1 MEITIL
7 CKVVDNFG
15 DIGVAWRMAKRF
27 VELAKKE
34 NLEIIEKIN
43 LIVDGLSSFNKI
55 ENSIDITQSFQTVKD
70 VCVYDWNCYDVCYKI
85 FSQNDGKKLAFIIE
99 CFQCGRPDWM
109 EKILFQDKLQRTVQ
123 ILMIDYLT
131 AEKYAEDF
139 HKLMSLTRSA
149 KVQKVNFM
157 PGFSDKTG
165 GLIIE
170 DKWEAVAQRNS
181 NGPVLFFTYSKNWD
195 GVAESFVKK
204 TDKQILAAKGV
215 GFESVKNSFE
225 KFLLQ
230 PEFSSRFKSLDF
242 CNQREWDN
250 LLLNCSFLFIRG
262 EESLSRACLSG
273 IPFVW
278 HAYVQTEE
286 YQLVK
291 VKALLEIMKKY
302 FTPNQF
308 NIIEKLWLLINE
320 SDVAS
325 DQKCDIEKKNMK
337 IKELCDIFIENAED
351 FAVGYRKFAKDL
363 RKNGDLCQ
371 NVMTFIRKKY
381 IIE

>member
-381 IIE
+381 IIQ

>member
-170 DKWEAVAQRNS
+170 DKWETVAQRNS

-337 IKELCDIFIENAED
+337 IKELCDIFIEKADD

>member
-1 MEITIL
+1 MELTIL

-27 VELAKKE
+27 VELAEKE
-34 NLEIIEKIN
+34 NPKKINKIN
-43 LIVDGLSSFNKI
+43 LVVDGLESFFRI
-55 ENSIDITQSFQTVKD
+55 ENSIDVKKSFQVISD
-70 VCVYDWNCYDVCYKI
+70 VCVYDWNNYDICYKS
-85 FSQNDGKKLAFIIE
+85 FLQEDGKKLSFIIE

-109 EKILFQDKLQRTVQ
+109 EKILFDDKLQRTVQ

-139 HKLMSLTRSA
+139 HQLMSLTRSA

-170 DKWEAVAQRNS
+170 DRWEKIPQRKS
-181 NGPVLFFTYSKNWD
+181 DGAVLFFTYQKNWD
-195 GVAESFVKK
+195 GVAESFSKK
-204 TDKQILAAKGV
+204 TDRQILAAKGI
-215 GFESVKNSFE
+215 GFDSVKQSFE
-225 KFLLQ
+225 KYFSRT
-230 PEFSSRFKSLDF
+230 EFSSRFVTLDF
-242 CNQREWDN
+242 CNQNEWDN
-250 LLLNCSFLFIRG
+250 LFMDCSFLFIRG

-291 VKALLEIMKKY
+291 VKALLEVMKKY
-302 FTPNQF
+302 FTQNQF
-308 NIIEKLWLLINE
+308 SVIEKLWILINE
-320 SDVAS
+320 SDS
-325 DQKCDIEKKNMK
+325 QTNSKCVMEKKNQK
-337 IKELCDIFIENAED
+337 IKKLCDIFIENGED

-371 NVMTFIRKKY
+371 NVMTFIKKKY

>member
-308 NIIEKLWLLINE
+308 NIIEKLWLRINE

-337 IKELCDIFIENAED
+337 IKELCDIFIEKADD

>member
-43 LIVDGLSSFNKI
+43 LSVDGLSSFNKI

-123 ILMIDYLT
+123 IVMIDYLT

-230 PEFSSRFKSLDF
+230 TEFSSRFKSLDF

-308 NIIEKLWLLINE
+308 NIIEKLWFLINE
-320 SDVAS
+320 SDVS
-325 DQKCDIEKKNMK
+325 PDQKCDIEKKNMK
-337 IKELCDIFIENAED
+337 IKELCDIFIEKGDD

>member
-170 DKWEAVAQRNS
+170 DKWETVAQRNS

-337 IKELCDIFIENAED
+337 IKELCDIFIEKADD

-371 NVMTFIRKKY
+371 NIMTFIRKKY

>member
-1 MEITIL
+1 MELTIL

-15 DIGVAWRMAKRF
+15 DIGVAWRMSKRF
-27 VELAKKE
+27 VELAEKE
-34 NLEIIEKIN
+34 NPKKIEKIN
-43 LIVDGLSSFNKI
+43 LVVDGLEAFFKI
-55 ENSIDITQSFQTVKD
+55 EKLINLKQSFQIVRD
-70 VCVYDWNCYDVCYKI
+70 VYVYDWNDYDVCYKN
-85 FSQNDGKKLAFIIE
+85 FSQEDGKKLSFIIE

-109 EKILFQDKLQRTVQ
+109 EKILFDDKLQRTVQ

-139 HKLMSLTRSA
+139 HQLMSLTRSA

-170 DKWEAVAQRNS
+170 DKWKKIPQRKS
-181 NGPVLFFTYSKNWD
+181 DGSVLFFTYQKNWD
-195 GVAESFVKK
+195 GVAKSFAQK
-204 TDKQILAAKGV
+204 TDRQILAAKGV
-215 GFESVKNSFE
+215 GFESVKHSFE
-225 KFLLQ
+225 KFLTKS
-230 PEFSSRFKSLDF
+230 EFSSRFVPLDF
-242 CNQREWDN
+242 CNQSEWDN
-250 LLLNCSFLFIRG
+250 LLMDCSFLFIRG

-291 VKALLEIMKKY
+291 VKALLEVMKKY
-302 FTPNQF
+302 FSQNQF
-308 NIIEKLWLLINE
+308 KIIEKLWMLINE
-320 SDVAS
+320 SDF
-325 DQKCDIEKKNMK
+325 QTNPNCDMEKKNQE
-337 IKELCDIFIENAED
+337 INRLCDIFIERGD
-351 FAVGYRKFAKDL
+351 DLAVGYRKFAQDL

-371 NVMTFIRKKY
+371 NIMTFIKKKY

>member
-273 IPFVW
+273 IPFIW
-278 HAYVQTEE
+278 HAYVQIEE

-337 IKELCDIFIENAED
+337 IKELCDIFIEKADD